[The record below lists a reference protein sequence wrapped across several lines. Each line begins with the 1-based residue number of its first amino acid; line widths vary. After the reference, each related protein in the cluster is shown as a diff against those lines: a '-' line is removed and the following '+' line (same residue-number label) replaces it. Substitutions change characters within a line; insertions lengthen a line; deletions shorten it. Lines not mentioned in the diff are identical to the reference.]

1 MAKQTFTTGQVL
13 LASQLTSLQQTA
25 MNGGAFSSKTSSYTA
40 VAADAGTAIS
50 MTSTSATTITINSGL
65 FAAGDTILITNLGS
79 GACVITAGTA
89 TVNTAGS
96 LSLSQ
101 YEAGLLHFVSSSS
114 AVFNDYVQAASNP
127 LTTTGDMIY
136 SSSGSTQ
143 ARLGIG
149 STSQVLTVSG
159 GIPAWATPTAAG
171 ANYSLLNTGGTS
183 LTAATDITVSSISGA
198 NKIMV
203 RVTNASAGALSN
215 MTIRFNSNSSGVYAR
230 FGGGLTADATYSS
243 NFMFNNGNTGTSYPF
258 GQQANDGSGFISGGI
273 LLDGCNSSG
282 VKTVTVLQ
290 GANYSGSDRQIHNY
304 YQGIFE
310 SSATISSVTISSSVG
325 NFDAGT
331 IYVYTSA

>member
-25 MNGGAFSSKTSSYTA
+25 MNGGAFSAKTSSYTA

-96 LSLSQ
+96 LSLAQ
-101 YEAGLLHFVSSSS
+101 YEAGLLHFVSASS

-159 GIPAWATPTAAG
+159 GIPAWATPA
-171 ANYSLLNTGGTS
+171 
-183 LTAATDITVSSISGA
+183 
-198 NKIMV
+198 
-203 RVTNASAGALSN
+203 
-215 MTIRFNSNSSGVYAR
+215 
-230 FGGGLTADATYSS
+230 
-243 NFMFNNGNTGTSYPF
+243 
-258 GQQANDGSGFISGGI
+258 SGGMT
-273 LLDGCNSSG
+273 LLSTTTLSG
-282 VKTVTVLQ
+282 TTT
-290 GANYSGSDRQIHNY
+290 
-304 YQGIFE
+304 
-310 SSATISSVTISSSVG
+310 TISSINQTYV
-325 NFDAGT
+325 DLA
-331 IYVYTSA
+331 IYLNNITTSASAVVLVRPNSTTTIIIPI

>member
-25 MNGGAFSSKTSSYTA
+25 MNGGAFSAKTSSYTA

-101 YEAGLLHFVSSSS
+101 YEAGLLHFVSASS

-159 GIPAWATPTAAG
+159 GIPAWATPA
-171 ANYSLLNTGGTS
+171 
-183 LTAATDITVSSISGA
+183 
-198 NKIMV
+198 
-203 RVTNASAGALSN
+203 
-215 MTIRFNSNSSGVYAR
+215 
-230 FGGGLTADATYSS
+230 
-243 NFMFNNGNTGTSYPF
+243 
-258 GQQANDGSGFISGGI
+258 SGGMT
-273 LLDGCNSSG
+273 LLSTTTLSG
-282 VKTVTVLQ
+282 TTT
-290 GANYSGSDRQIHNY
+290 
-304 YQGIFE
+304 
-310 SSATISSVTISSSVG
+310 TISSINQTYVDLAIYLNNITTSASAVVLVRPNSTTTNGRYTIIEGGNAGVSRTVIEPFGTSTVASNSGSNSEITIFNYAGTNGHAIRYSGDNPSQANGANIGGGMCSLAAISSIAITTS
-325 NFDAGT
+325 AGT
-331 IYVYTSA
+331 ATLGGTVLIYGVK

>member
-25 MNGGAFSSKTSSYTA
+25 MNGGAFSAKTSSYTA

-101 YEAGLLHFVSSSS
+101 YEAGLLHFVSASS

-159 GIPAWATPTAAG
+159 GIPAWATPA
-171 ANYSLLNTGGTS
+171 
-183 LTAATDITVSSISGA
+183 
-198 NKIMV
+198 
-203 RVTNASAGALSN
+203 ASASGLNLINKTTLSSTTSVSLN
-215 MTIRFNSNSSGVYAR
+215 NVFSATYDNYLIQYTGSFVASDTNVNIRLRASGSDNSSGNYYYVINR
-230 FGGGLTADATYSS
+230 TNTAGTVSTTGASAQTQW
-243 NFMFNNGNTGTSYPF
+243 FMQVDNTQVGSFSHNIYRPFASVSTSYNGTFLQRPSDR
-258 GQQANDGSGFISGGI
+258 GGYNSGFFDGTNSFDGFTLFFSNACVGTLAVYGYGI
-273 LLDGCNSSG
+273 
-282 VKTVTVLQ
+282 
-290 GANYSGSDRQIHNY
+290 
-304 YQGIFE
+304 
-310 SSATISSVTISSSVG
+310 
-325 NFDAGT
+325 
-331 IYVYTSA
+331 

>member
-25 MNGGAFSSKTSSYTA
+25 MNGGAFSAKTSSYTA

-101 YEAGLLHFVSSSS
+101 YEAGLLHFVSASS

-149 STSQVLTVSG
+149 STSQVLTVVG
-159 GIPAWATPTAAG
+159 GIPSWAAPAGGGKVLQVVQGTTTTSTTIASTTQADTNLTATITPTSASSKILVFATSPVNLTRGTTGGGQNEQNMRYALLRG
-171 ANYSLLNTGGTS
+171 ATTLTGGTGINAIRNTES
-183 LTAATDITVSSISGA
+183 SNGYDAIDSTVFFTITYLDSPSTTSATTYKIQASASTVNQSGSIS
-198 NKIMV
+198 
-203 RVTNASAGALSN
+203 
-215 MTIRFNSNSSGVYAR
+215 FQY
-230 FGGGLTADATYSS
+230 GGG
-243 NFMFNNGNTGTSYPF
+243 F
-258 GQQANDGSGFISGGI
+258 G
-273 LLDGCNSSG
+273 
-282 VKTVTVLQ
+282 
-290 GANYSGSDRQIHNY
+290 
-304 YQGIFE
+304 
-310 SSATISSVTISSSVG
+310 SVTLLEIG
-325 NFDAGT
+325 A
-331 IYVYTSA
+331 

>member
-25 MNGGAFSSKTSSYTA
+25 MNGGAFSAKTSSYTL

-50 MTSTSATTITINSGL
+50 MTSTSATTITVNTGL
-65 FAAGDTILITNLGS
+65 FAAGDTVLITNLGS

-96 LSLSQ
+96 LSLTQ
-101 YEAGLLHFVSSSS
+101 YEAGLLHFVSASS

-159 GIPAWATPTAAG
+159 GIPAWATPSSGSMTLLSTTNITA
-171 ANYSLLNTGGTS
+171 NSE
-183 LTAATDITVSSISGA
+183 ITVSSISGSYTGLIILIQNFKNSSFNA
-198 NKIMV
+198 GISYRFNGDTGSNYAYNIRGDASGNNSGVSKIELGGGV
-203 RVTNASAGALSN
+203 GLSN
-215 MTIRFNSNSSGVYAR
+215 SADYSTMVINLPFYTS
-230 FGGGLTADATYSS
+230 TASYK
-243 NFMFNNGNTGTSYPF
+243 TGIVHTAW
-258 GQQANDGSGFISGGI
+258 QQNDGYYYGFSGGI
-273 LLDGCNSSG
+273 SYKS
-282 VKTVTVLQ
+282 T
-290 GANYSGSDRQIHNY
+290 
-304 YQGIFE
+304 
-310 SSATISSVTISSSVG
+310 SAISSFTLINGSTW
-325 NFDAGT
+325 AAQGT
-331 IYVYTSA
+331 IKVYGVN

>member
-25 MNGGAFSSKTSSYTA
+25 MNGGAFSAKTSSYTL

-50 MTSTSATTITINSGL
+50 MTSTSATTVTVNTGL
-65 FAAGDTILITNLGS
+65 FAAGDTVLITNLGS

-101 YEAGLLHFVSSSS
+101 YEAGLLHFVSASS

-159 GIPAWATPTAAG
+159 GIPAWATPAASGGMTLLETLTLSG
-171 ANYSLLNTGGTS
+171 ASVTS
-183 LTAATDITVSSISGA
+183 SSISGTY
-198 NKIMV
+198 KHLFV
-203 RVTNASAGALSN
+203 VVKNA
-215 MTIRFNSNSSGVYAR
+215 TNSSN
-230 FGGGLTADATYSS
+230 AD
-243 NFMFNNGNTGTSYPF
+243 FILRMNGDS
-258 GQQANDGSGFISGGI
+258 
-273 LLDGCNSSG
+273 
-282 VKTVTVLQ
+282 
-290 GANYSGSDRQIHNY
+290 GANYLRNVVITSGTSTLSASVVSGQTEIRLQDI
-304 YQGIFE
+304 G
-310 SSATISSVTISSSVG
+310 SATGAGQRTRG
-325 NFDAGT
+325 NFWIVRYTDTDETYVTAQFLGYEGSQKATVINAVYDNSAAITTITLGVNSGT
-331 IYVYTSA
+331 MSNGNAYIYGVN